1 MIHKKGKRMVNVV
14 LMWIMYFIDMLGVGI
29 ICFGVIRACISF
41 LQHCL
46 YHLPL
51 AVDKVRLDL
60 GRTIVLAVEFLLA
73 ADIIKTIVTPDY
85 YEIGMLGALVI
96 IRTVLTYFLNQELE
110 QLQH

>member
-1 MIHKKGKRMVNVV
+1 MITTI
-14 LMWIMYFIDMLGVGI
+14 LMWIMYLIDLIGVGI
-29 ICFGVIRACISF
+29 ICYGVIRACVYF
-41 LQHCL
+41 LQHCI
-46 YHLPL
+46 YRIPL
-51 AVDKVRLDL
+51 DVDLMRLNL